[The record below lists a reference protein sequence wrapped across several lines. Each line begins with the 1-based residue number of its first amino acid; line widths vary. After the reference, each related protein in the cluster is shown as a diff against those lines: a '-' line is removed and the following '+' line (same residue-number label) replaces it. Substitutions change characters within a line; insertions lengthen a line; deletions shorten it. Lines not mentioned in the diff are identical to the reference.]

1 MSDDSLFEEFHAELY
16 DKYYP
21 QIMEGVEAMERGDVE
36 SGIES
41 FARPL
46 HTIKGVTG
54 FMAGFEEAS
63 KFTHKVE
70 SYLKKLQVNEIEHAP
85 ENVAAAVRAVN
96 MIFQVIEQIRESGEP
111 DEAETSEVLKLL
123 ESQTGV
129 EADAG
134 PSMDFEVKVES
145 RKGVNIIHVGAPRIH
160 LKTQL
165 APMIKALEEQKE
177 GSWVVLDFTK
187 VVTLSSAS
195 WEAVEGFADKLAI
208 CAVGLGPACKEIFYS
223 WGFDRSISAFASEEE
238 FWNSMK
244 SH

>member
-1 MSDDSLFEEFHAELY
+1 MSDDALFEEFHAELY

-21 QIMEGVEAMERGDVE
+21 QIMEGVEAMEGGDVKT
-36 SGIES
+36 GFES

-70 SYLKKLQVNEIEHAP
+70 SYLKKLQANEIEHTP
-85 ENVAAAVRAVN
+85 ENVAAAIRAVN

-111 DEAETSEVLKLL
+111 DQAETSEVLKLL
-123 ESQTGV
+123 EAQSGGEDDTGP
-129 EADAG
+129 G
-134 PSMDFEVKVES
+134 MDFEVKVES
-145 RKGVNIIHVGAPRIH
+145 QKGVSIIHVGAPRIH
-160 LKTQL
+160 LESQL
-165 APMIKALEEQKE
+165 APMIKALKDQKE
-177 GSWVVLDFTK
+177 GSWVLLDFTK
-187 VVTLSSAS
+187 VLTLSSAG
-195 WEAVEGFADKLAI
+195 WEAVEKFADKLAI
-208 CAVGLGPACKEIFYS
+208 CAVGLGSACKEVFYS
-223 WGFDRSISAFASEEE
+223 WGFDRSISAFASEED

>member
-1 MSDDSLFEEFHAELY
+1 MSDDALFEEFHAELY

-21 QIMEGVEAMERGDVE
+21 QIMEGVEAMEQGDVKT
-36 SGIES
+36 GIES

-70 SYLKKLQVNEIEHAP
+70 SFLKKLQANEIEHTT

-96 MIFQVIEQIRESGEP
+96 MIFQVIEQIRESGEA
-111 DEAETSEVLKLL
+111 DQTETSEVLKLL
-123 ESQTGV
+123 EASAPG
-129 EADAG
+129 EADEG
-134 PSMDFEVKVES
+134 PRMEFEIKVETQ
-145 RKGVNIIHVGAPRIH
+145 KGVAVIHVGNPRIH
-160 LKTQL
+160 LKAQFD
-165 APMIKALEEQKE
+165 PMIKALEEQKE
-177 GSWVVLDFTK
+177 GSWVLLDLTK
-187 VVTLSSAS
+187 VVTLSSAG
-195 WEAVEGFADKLAI
+195 WEAIEGFAGKLAI
-208 CAVGLGPACKEIFYS
+208 CAVGLGPACKEVFYS

-238 FWNSMK
+238 FWKSMK